1 MDPSYAPGSLPADR
15 TSPWHGLRFRADLG
29 PLRCEA
35 DSDRADEE
43 EETVRGRLLS
53 IRERTQGLFA
63 PLCCIS
69 GDPNPTNWGMREDG
83 TVVLFDWE
91 RFGKGSPS
99 LDIAISMPGL
109 PSPDGQ
115 FEYRMASR
123 YLEHWTANYGEPLTT
138 IESLAIDIR
147 RAKVW
152 SIVEFLGAYSE
163 GRLPESAQATV
174 TRLAEWMPHGVM
186 MTDL

>member
-1 MDPSYAPGSLPADR
+1 MATLVRLHGSTQNLE
-15 TSPWHGLRFRADLG
+15 LG
-29 PLRCEA
+29 ELQPYQAHWSDDMTEA
-35 DSDRADEE
+35 AVAAEQARG
-43 EETVRGRLLS
+43 VRGRLLS
-53 IRERTQGLFA
+53 IRERTQGLFT

-69 GDPNPTNWGMREDG
+69 GDPNPTNWGLREDG

-115 FEYRMASR
+115 LEYQVASR
-123 YLEHWTANYGEPLTT
+123 YLEHWTADYGEPLTS

-152 SIVEFLGAYSE
+152 SIVEFLGARAE

-174 TRLAEWMPHGVM
+174 TRLAEWLPHGVM